1 MTENAGWF
9 HLPASHTTPV
19 GHNPAPEQP
28 FRTTAPGSFGAGPR
42 RTTTIFVISG
52 IIFLA
57 IAGVLV
63 RKTCS
68 GEEVKCTIPYSAAE
82 ALRWLRHLGDGDRE
96 GGRIMAD
103 SVFADV
109 TDETITDEKTLRAAL
124 AVQARIY
131 NHTPDAAAER
141 YADVPAVKYPG
152 RDEEKW

>member
-1 MTENAGWF
+1 
-9 HLPASHTTPV
+9 
-19 GHNPAPEQP
+19 
-28 FRTTAPGSFGAGPR
+28 
-42 RTTTIFVISG
+42 
-52 IIFLA
+52 
-57 IAGVLV
+57 
-63 RKTCS
+63 
-68 GEEVKCTIPYSAAE
+68 
-82 ALRWLRHLGDGDRE
+82 
-96 GGRIMAD
+96 MAD